1 MKRFYP
7 VVSIILT
14 ILLAGFLYRDSF
26 RGYFFQDD
34 WFSFQIS
41 KVENIQDI
49 LNFFI
54 PRTDVIY
61 YRPLGMQIPFF
72 LMQKIFGI
80 NPFPYHMLIFL
91 THSLNI
97 ILVYKLIKL
106 LSKNTFSGLLSAFL
120 YGTSTVHYIPFYWFA
135 TYAFILGPT
144 FFLSS
149 FFYFLKAQ
157 KMNIYY
163 SISLV
168 LFLFGLL
175 TNEIVATLPIILFLY
190 LFTFK
195 RDKLIFVLPYFFF
208 SAFLFLIRF
217 VFFPP
222 VAGEAYSIDFGRG
235 VIQNLKMYLLWSAN
249 WSEPITEQ
257 LVKLFVFQKEF
268 VAEFRGVTIVT
279 LTTFFIHIS
288 IILVSIIF
296 AIKTRMKNMDKVLL
310 FGICWY
316 LVSLTPVLFFP
327 THRFAYYLP
336 VAMVGFLLVICN
348 YLFSLLKT
356 LNLLNPI
363 ASYVLVGFVCLNWI
377 VAAYTTIEFNRIAHW
392 APRRAA
398 IAKEIVQ
405 KVKLK
410 YPALVEGQFTFYIRP
425 TSENK
430 LALNDKDGLQI
441 IFDNP
446 LIQTVY
452 GYQEGK
458 ETL

>member
-1 MKRFYP
+1 MRRFF
-7 VVSIILT
+7 STIFIFFT
-14 ILLAGFLYRDSF
+14 ILIAGVLYRDSF
-26 RGYFFQDD
+26 HGYFFQDD
-34 WFSFQIS
+34 WFSFSIS
-41 KVENIQDI
+41 KVSTVTDFFR
-49 LNFFI
+49 FFI

-91 THSLNI
+91 THLLNI

-336 VAMVGFLLVICN
+336 VAMVGLLLVICN
-348 YLFSLLKT
+348 YLFSFLKK
-356 LNLLNPI
+356 LYQMNPI
-363 ASYVLVGFVCLNWI
+363 VSYILAGFVCLNWI
-377 VAAYTTIEFNRIAHW
+377 VAAYSTIEFNRIAHW
-392 APRRAA
+392 APRRSS
-398 IAKEIVQ
+398 IAKEYARRAQIT
-405 KVKLK
+405 
-410 YPALVEGQFTFYIRP
+410 YPVGYKSNYTFYILP
-425 TSENK
+425 SSENK
-430 LALNDKDGLQI
+430 LALNDQEGLQVL
-441 IFDNP
+441 FDNP

-458 ETL
+458 ESL